1 MSRVKILVEGQT
13 EESFV
18 NQVLYPHLIG
28 LGVILTPILLKT
40 KRVKNRNRYERSLP
54 GRRFKGG
61 ISRYAPVKQDI
72 RNVLRDQ
79 TAFCT
84 TMIDFYGL
92 PDDFPGMDNL
102 PAGNSYDHVSH
113 LESALA
119 DDIGTQRFRPFLV
132 LHEYEALLFSN
143 PVEIA
148 KVFPDQ
154 NVLDPLT
161 AIRRAFVSPEDIN
174 QGSDTHP
181 AARIKKHVVGY
192 KKVVHG
198 TLIAQRIGLQQM
210 RQTCPHFNDWIS
222 WLESLA
228 YN

>member
-1 MSRVKILVEGQT
+1 MSRVKIVVEGQT

-18 NQVLYPHLIG
+18 NQVLYPHLISH
-28 LGVILTPILLKT
+28 GVFPTPILLTT
-40 KRVKNRNRYERSLP
+40 KQVKNRNRRERALP
-54 GRRFKGG
+54 GRHFKGG
-61 ISRYAPVKQDI
+61 ITHYAPVKQDI
-72 RNVLRDQ
+72 RNVMRDQ

-92 PDDFPGMDNL
+92 PDDFPGMDSL
-102 PAGNSYDHVSH
+102 PAGNSYAHVEH

-148 KVFPDQ
+148 KAFPDQ
-154 NVLDPLT
+154 NVLNPLT
-161 AIRRAFVSPEDIN
+161 TIRQAFISPEDIN

-181 AARIKKHVVGY
+181 SARIKKHVVGY
-192 KKVVHG
+192 KKVAHG
-198 TLIAQRIGLQQM
+198 VLIAQRIGLQQM
-210 RQTCPHFNDWIS
+210 RQTCARFNGWVS

-228 YN
+228 TN